1 MYIVREIYETKL
13 PTEQKAK
20 SLLDHIVNR
29 EKQQKVIRQ
38 LQRMEDRREIFV
50 LEKAY
55 ILNKNTGE
63 IKNEYTRL

>member
-29 EKQQKVIRQ
+29 EKQNKIIMQMSRN
-38 LQRMEDRREIFV
+38 EDKREIFV

-55 ILNKNTGE
+55 IINKNTGE
-63 IKNEYTRL
+63 IKNEYKRL

>member
-29 EKQQKVIRQ
+29 EKQTKVVMQ
-38 LQRMEDRREIFV
+38 LQRNEDTRNIFV

-63 IKNEYTRL
+63 IKNEYKRL